1 MRTTKQTSRHALAIS
16 LSIDRSHT
24 ELSVAKQGRGGDVV
38 VVAGGW
44 RAAAALLCS
53 QGVLKRVTTS
63 EHIEQRELASRCLN
77 LLLLLLLL
85 LPSTC
90 DNHRMLIVD
99 AVPTR
104 RRICA
109 YERERA
115 RE

>member
-77 LLLLLLLL
+77 LLLLLLL
-85 LPSTC
+85 PSTC